1 MKNLRDFID
10 LFNADGYD
18 EKSKLI
24 LKISSII
31 REQGFAQMKI
41 DDFTKYMDISKA
53 TFYKHFQSKDEV
65 VECYVRLFIKDFI
78 DFIDI
83 DENISIDIDFY
94 IKLLKK
100 LLLHFIY
107 ASQVFLTDIR
117 ELYSELWKEM
127 QFSILK
133 RNKLLIKIFE
143 NSIEKNI
150 IRKVNP
156 RLLIAQEEIY
166 FSEITRNSFLVSRGI
181 TAEEAIS
188 DYFILRIN
196 QLFVNPDKLLPLSEK
211 TVEQLQFLIQ
221 YLSLIS
227 I

>member
-78 DFIDI
+78 DRNGRTSKPINSYPSFGT
-83 DENISIDIDFY
+83 IS
-94 IKLLKK
+94 L
-100 LLLHFIY
+100 
-107 ASQVFLTDIR
+107 
-117 ELYSELWKEM
+117 
-127 QFSILK
+127 SILCFVPT
-133 RNKLLIKIFE
+133 NKIDASFFL
-143 NSIEKNI
+143 
-150 IRKVNP
+150 
-156 RLLIAQEEIY
+156 
-166 FSEITRNSFLVSRGI
+166 NSF
-181 TAEEAIS
+181 AIANAG
-188 DYFILRIN
+188 YI
-196 QLFVNPDKLLPLSEK
+196 
-211 TVEQLQFLIQ
+211 
-221 YLSLIS
+221 
-227 I
+227 